1 MIARIGQCLAAC
13 IVALGAAAAP
23 ARAAMEPDI
32 VLAEVR
38 KAEQQCREMDGR
50 PHKGPNFLRVQDL
63 NGDGGEDWVLDFAK
77 MDCAGAPHPFCGS
90 GGCSLQIY
98 FWAGGGRWSLV
109 LDELVQAYRFTG
121 SGTAR
126 RLRVKLGGSACG
138 RVNAA
143 SCDRTYRLERA
154 RVVPA
159 R

>member
-1 MIARIGQCLAAC
+1 MTRTWLAPLLALALTALPALAA
-13 IVALGAAAAP
+13 IPPAEVEAEV
-23 ARAAMEPDI
+23 ARAAE
-32 VLAEVR
+32 A
-38 KAEQQCREMDGR
+38 CRAMGGR
-50 PHKGPNFLRVQDL
+50 PGTAAMLAVDDL